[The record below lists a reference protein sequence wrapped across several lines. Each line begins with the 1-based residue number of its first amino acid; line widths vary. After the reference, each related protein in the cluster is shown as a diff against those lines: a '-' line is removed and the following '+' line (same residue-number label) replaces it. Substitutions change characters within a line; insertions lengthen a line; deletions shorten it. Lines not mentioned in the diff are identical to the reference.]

1 MFGSLSLKGRF
12 VSFCEIMGHVGGKGT
27 LGGDSWLSTK
37 VYKFF
42 NLSAQEP
49 GNSMSF

>member
-1 MFGSLSLKGRF
+1 MVGSLKGRF
-12 VSFCEIMGHVGGKGT
+12 DFFFNEIMGHVGGKGT